1 MYVNDE
7 LVCKNLPLL
16 LCVTFT
22 NFVDFWSI
30 QPSVTEPYRLV
41 GYKQQKF
48 IFHHSRGWEI

>member
-22 NFVDFWSI
+22 NFVGFWSI